1 MLYFVNCIKRFHMSN
16 NLRKRGV
23 QDRMRINIHDT
34 TELYDW
40 AKKFGVHPSIVA
52 EAVNSTGPVVNNVR
66 EWLHNR
72 GYIRAS

>member
-1 MLYFVNCIKRFHMSN
+1 MPN

-23 QDRMRINIHDT
+23 QDRIRINIHDEF
-34 TELYDW
+34 ELDEW
-40 AKKFGVHPSIVA
+40 AKRFGVDPSVITD
-52 EAVNSTGPVVNNVR
+52 AVNNVGPVVNNVR

>member
-1 MLYFVNCIKRFHMSN
+1 MPN

-23 QDRMRINIHDT
+23 QDRYSININEIK
-34 TELYDW
+34 ELTDW
-40 AKKFGVHPSIVA
+40 ANRFDVHPTIII
-52 EAVNSTGPVVNNVR
+52 EAVSKVGPIVNNVR